1 MSGIT
6 RADDRRNALQ
16 LSMMGHNLMGRLGA
30 AYMETQLCEMDKF
43 EASIPGADSM
53 SIDQLYP
60 LEPIP
65 RVRLCTV

>member
-1 MSGIT
+1 
-6 RADDRRNALQ
+6 
-16 LSMMGHNLMGRLGA
+16 MMGHNLMGRLGA